1 MKSRIVPRP
10 TPHAGA
16 VDRWPVDADALA
28 RALERRVQGD
38 VRFGEGDR
46 ALYATDA
53 SNYRQ
58 PPIGV
63 VLPRSADDVIATI
76 ATAREFDAPVLMRG
90 GGTSLAGQCC
100 NTAVVLDTTRYFN
113 RLIAIDAA
121 ARRAIVEPG
130 IVLDDLRSAA
140 AAHGL
145 TFGPDPSTHSRCALG
160 GMIGNNSCGVHSV
173 MAEFY
178 GPGAHTMHQVESLDV
193 LLYDGTRLT
202 VGPTSQGELQ
212 RIVHEGGPRAA
223 IYRALAELR
232 DRYADEIRRR
242 FPKDLIRRGS
252 GYNLDQLLPEHG
264 FNVARALTGTEGT
277 CVAVLGA
284 TVTLI
289 HEPKCRTV
297 VVLGYP
303 SVFDAGDHVPVV
315 RELKPIALEGM
326 DDALIRDMRDTG
338 IHPDAIDLMPEG
350 KGFLVVE
357 FGGDTREEA
366 DDRAREA
373 MAWLKG
379 RRDAPTMRMYSD
391 AASQTKVWEVRESG
405 LGATAFIPD
414 KPDAWEG
421 WEDSSV
427 PVDRLGDYLRDLR
440 KLFDRYGYDSA
451 LYGHFGQ
458 ACVHCRINFDFYT
471 VPGVEKF
478 RAFGIEAAQLVCG
491 KYGGSLSGEHGDGQ
505 SRGELLPIMYG
516 ETLVQAFREFQRIW
530 DPTGRMNPD
539 KMVSGFTRSENLR
552 LGPEYDP
559 PQPETHFQF
568 PDDRGSFARA
578 TLRCVGV
585 GLCRRHEAGTM
596 CPSYMVTREEQHA
609 TRGRAHL
616 LFEML
621 RGELVEDGWKSE
633 KVKGALDL
641 CLACKGCKGECP
653 VHVDM
658 ATYKAEFLSHYYEHH
673 RRPRHAYAFG
683 LIHRWAAIGT
693 RTPRLV
699 NTVMRLPL
707 VSRAAKW
714 AMGMAPERRM
724 PQFATTRFTRSYR
737 PRVQSEASSQG
748 APGRVLLW
756 PDTFNNHFFPE
767 TLAAAVEALEAAGCT
782 VALPPEGLCCG
793 RPLYDFGMLDQAK
806 RQLREI
812 LDRLRGEI
820 AAGTPIVALE
830 PSCASVFRDELVN
843 LFPREENAR
852 RLRDQVVMF
861 SDFVAT
867 RLDGGTTLPTL
878 PRKAIVHA
886 HCHHKAV
893 LGTDAEHRVLRALGV
908 DYEWLDSGCCGMA
921 GAFGFE
927 REHYDV
933 AMAVGERVLLPAVR
947 AAPAETLLIADGFS
961 CREQIAQSTDRRAMH
976 LAQVVQLALR
986 HAS

>member
-38 VRFGEGDR
+38 VRFSEGDR

-63 VLPRSADDVIATI
+63 VLPRSADDAIATI

-130 IVLDDLRSAA
+130 IVLDDLRRAA

-145 TFGPDPSTHSRCALG
+145 TFGPDPSTHSRCVLG

-202 VGPTSQGELQ
+202 VGPTDESALH

-350 KGFLVVE
+350 KGVLVVE
-357 FGGDTREEA
+357 FGGDTQEEA

-714 AMGMAPERRM
+714 AIGMAPERRM

-737 PRVQSEASSQG
+737 PRVRSEASSQG
-748 APGRVLLW
+748 APGRVILW

-861 SDFVAT
+861 SDFMAT

>member
-130 IVLDDLRSAA
+130 IVLDDLRRAA

-379 RRDAPTMRMYSD
+379 RRDAPTMRTYSD

-516 ETLVQAFREFQRIW
+516 ETLVQAFRDFQRIW

-976 LAQVVQLALR
+976 LAQVAQLALR